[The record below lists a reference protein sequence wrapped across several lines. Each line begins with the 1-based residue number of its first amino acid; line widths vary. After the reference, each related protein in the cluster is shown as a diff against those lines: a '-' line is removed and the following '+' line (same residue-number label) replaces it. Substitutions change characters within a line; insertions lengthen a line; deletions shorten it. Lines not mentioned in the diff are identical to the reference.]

1 MFRDVVKGVAKN
13 TTIMLFQQVITSGST
28 FVLMLFL
35 PRYLGP
41 VEYGRLYLAGSIAGI
56 LYVFVAYG
64 GSYLI
69 AKNVSRSPQS
79 TPQLLVD
86 GAGSRSAI
94 ALLCLAGMISFSY
107 LVGYP
112 WEVRQLLIIYGLSL
126 LLQGP
131 ITTLYACY
139 QGRELMQYTSAA
151 AIAYV
156 VPVTIVSIIALLMG
170 AHAAVIAII
179 TAAGAMLQL
188 LVLARFARSM
198 VTSLPRINWG
208 GAIQQIKEGAPYFL
222 FTAFSVVYY
231 RLDTVLLS
239 KMAPEA
245 VVGWYGGARRMFES
259 LNFLPFVFSVAIYPV
274 LSRLWEEEKQTHK
287 RTLQKSLEFM
297 IIAGV
302 PITVGVIG
310 FAERLIQ
317 EFYGLGGYA
326 PSVLVLQVLAAGL
339 LLLYIDFV
347 LGTTL
352 LASDKQ
358 RQQSVL
364 ALLAIPFNAG
374 LNFLLI
380 PYFQVRVGNGGLGAA
395 IATGMTELAV
405 MIACLSL
412 LPKGVLRGFRV
423 IVVAKGAFAGVL
435 MAGSLGLMR
444 LVGLPWLAA
453 ALASLVIYFAL
464 LFLMKTFEP
473 AERKFLQ
480 GLLTV
485 QGLKNLRESIHP
497 SKSSFAQDWS

>member
-28 FVLMLFL
+28 VVLMLFL

-41 VEYGRLYLAGSIAGI
+41 VEYGRLYLASSIAGI
-56 LYVFVAYG
+56 LSVFVAYG

-69 AKNVSRSPQS
+69 AKSVSRSPQN
-79 TPQLLVD
+79 TGQLLAD
-86 GAGSRSAI
+86 GAGARSAI
-94 ALLCLAGMISFSY
+94 ALLCLAGMIVFSH
-107 LVGYP
+107 LAGYP
-112 WEVRQLLIIYGLSL
+112 REVRQLIIIYGLSL
-126 LLQGP
+126 LLQGT
-131 ITTLYACY
+131 IITLYACY
-139 QGRELMQYTSAA
+139 QGRELMQYTSAG

-170 AHAAVIAII
+170 AHATVIAII
-179 TAAGAMLQL
+179 TVAGTMLQL
-188 LVLARFARSM
+188 LVMAKFARNI
-198 VTSLPRINWG
+198 VTSLPRINWR

-222 FTAFSVVYY
+222 FAAFSVIYY
-231 RLDTVLLS
+231 RVDTVLLS

-245 VVGWYGGARRMFES
+245 VVGWYGGARRLFES
-259 LNFLPFVFSVAIYPV
+259 LNFLPFVFSIAIYPV
-274 LSRLWEEEKQTHK
+274 LSRLWEEEKHTHK

-302 PITVGVIG
+302 PISVGVIG
-310 FAERLIQ
+310 FADKLIQ

-326 PSVLVLQVLAAGL
+326 PSILILQILAVGL
-339 LLLYIDFV
+339 LFLYIDFV

-364 ALLAIPFNAG
+364 ALLAIPFNVG

-380 PYFQVRVGNGGLGAA
+380 PYFQTHVGNGGIGAA

-405 MIACLSL
+405 MITCLSL
-412 LPKGVLRGFRV
+412 LPQGVLRGFRV
-423 IVVAKGAFAGVL
+423 SVVAKSAFAGVL
-435 MAGSLGLMR
+435 MAASLGLMR
-444 LVGLPWLAA
+444 LVELPWLVV
-453 ALASLVIYFAL
+453 ALASPVIYSAL
-464 LFLMKTFEP
+464 LFLMRTFEP
-473 AERKFLQ
+473 SERRFLQ
-480 GLLTV
+480 RLLTV
-485 QGLKNLRESIHP
+485 QGLKNVREFIHP